1 MTIFIVLQPVD
12 RPCAGALPG
21 VERFDAPGVGYFLCN
36 AIKSC
41 PKLRHI
47 ELRNIRHLSKKFL
60 SILDDNL
67 LKKIARIMK
76 KAKITANNQNSV
88 YVIAM
93 ALKCSN
99 LENLIIEHLE
109 DLSKEA
115 VTTLLIERKGT
126 IVEES

>member
-1 MTIFIVLQPVD
+1 M
-12 RPCAGALPG
+12 
-21 VERFDAPGVGYFLCN
+21 
-36 AIKSC
+36 
-41 PKLRHI
+41 
-47 ELRNIRHLSKKFL
+47 
-60 SILDDNL
+60 DDNL

-99 LENLIIEHLE
+99 LENLIMEHLE

-115 VTTLLIERKGT
+115 ITTLLIERKGT
-126 IVEES
+126 IIDES